1 MDVQVGP
8 SSTAFALSGFPYNPQ
23 QLQANPRA
31 MQFPATAA
39 TSSAIPGASING
51 ASVNGNYFPFPN
63 SNSNPNPNTY
73 EPHTS
78 DLSQQQSL
86 YNQQYLN
93 VGEGMRKMRKR
104 KAESQDNERL
114 SKRLSLLNLEQNGQ
128 KLYVPVESPKL
139 RPTESNMLNQIP
151 ENDTMQ
157 LDDSKHKVYIYNLD
171 DELSDAESDTDGR
184 LIFIPDI
191 EKHLMQTRIPPSVL
205 ANKDGEIAGMQ
216 LVLYREPTSLTVP
229 EEQDSVRRAVIEARQ
244 RARDKQKEKSEQQ
257 STPPSNPPANLPA
270 SLSIPSSTAP
280 DPSPFNGYAPFSS
293 NGFVDHNGAGLAPV
307 DNPDAMEMD

>member
-39 TSSAIPGASING
+39 TTPAIPGASING
-51 ASVNGNYFPFPN
+51 ASINGNYFPFPN
-63 SNSNPNPNTY
+63 SSSNPSSNTY
-73 EPHTS
+73 EPSTS
-78 DLSQQQSL
+78 DLLQQHSPNPN
-86 YNQQYLN
+86 NQQHLN
-93 VGEGMRKMRKR
+93 VGEGTRMMRKR

-139 RPTESNMLNQIP
+139 RPTECNILKQIP
-151 ENDTMQ
+151 ENDSMQ

-205 ANKDGEIAGMQ
+205 ASKDGEFAGMQ
-216 LVLYREPTSLTVP
+216 LVLYREPTSLTIP
-229 EEQDSVRRAVIEARQ
+229 EEQDNVRRAIIEARQ
-244 RARDKQKEKSEQQ
+244 RARDKQKEKSEQ
-257 STPPSNPPANLPA
+257 STPPSNPPA
-270 SLSIPSSTAP
+270 SLSVPSSTAP
-280 DPSPFNGYAPFSS
+280 DPSPFNEYAPFSL
-293 NGFVDHNGAGLAPV
+293 NGFANHNGAGLAPV
-307 DNPDAMEMD
+307 DDPDAMEMD

>member
-1 MDVQVGP
+1 MDVQVEP
-8 SSTAFALSGFPYNPQ
+8 SSTAFALSEFPYNPQ
-23 QLQANPRA
+23 QLQQLQANPGA

-39 TSSAIPGASING
+39 TASAIPGASING
-51 ASVNGNYFPFPN
+51 ASLNGVYFPFPN
-63 SNSNPNPNTY
+63 SHNPNVY
-73 EPHTS
+73 EPYTS
-78 DLSQQQSL
+78 DLSQQYSQH
-86 YNQQYLN
+86 NQQYFN
-93 VGEGMRKMRKR
+93 VGEGMRNMRKR

-128 KLYVPVESPKL
+128 KLYVPVESPRL
-139 RPTESNMLNQIP
+139 RPAECNSLNQIP

-171 DELSDAESDTDGR
+171 DELSDAESDNDGR

-229 EEQDSVRRAVIEARQ
+229 EEQDSVRRAIIEARQ
-244 RARDKQKEKSEQQ
+244 RARDKQKEEREQQ
-257 STPPSNPPANLPA
+257 YTSSSNPPA
-270 SLSIPSSTAP
+270 SFSTPSSTTP
-280 DPSPFNGYAPFSS
+280 DPSPFNTDAPFGMNGYA
-293 NGFVDHNGAGLAPV
+293 NHNGTGFAP
-307 DNPDAMEMD
+307 DDDPDAMEMD